1 MVNYSNS
8 KIYKICSFQTD
19 LIYIGSTTQPLSKR
33 LAKHKDDYNHNK
45 GTTSKEILKY
55 SDAQIIL
62 LESVNCENKDQL
74 HAIERRYIENN
85 NCCNKNIPTRT
96 KKEYQQSDKG
106 KESKKE
112 SQKKYQQSEKG
123 KEYKQSH
130 KEQQKEY
137 QKEYQKKYQQSEK
150 NKESK
155 KEYYKKYKQSGKGV
169 ERQKKYQ
176 QSEKCKESH
185 KKSQK
190 KYNEKNK
197 EQNKEYQKQYQKE
210 YYKFRNSE
218 IGIFL
223 RSFNFKCSCEV

>member
-33 LAKHKDDYNHNK
+33 LAKHRSDYNVNR
-45 GTTSKEILKY
+45 GISSKEILQY

-62 LESVNCENKDQL
+62 LESINCENKDQL

-85 NCCNKNIPTRT
+85 NCCNKVIPSR
-96 KKEYQQSDKG
+96 KYKEYQKT
-106 KESKKE
+106 E
-112 SQKKYQQSEKG
+112 KY
-123 KEYKQSH
+123 
-130 KEQQKEY
+130 KEY
-137 QKEYQKKYQQSEK
+137 QKEYREQ
-150 NKESK
+150 
-155 KEYYKKYKQSGKGV
+155 YKQT
-169 ERQKKYQ
+169 EKY
-176 QSEKCKESH
+176 

-190 KYNEKNK
+190 KYHESEKYKKNHKKSQKEYDQKNK
-197 EQNKEYQKQYQKE
+197 ERKKKQYQQNKEQRLKYQKQSD
-210 YYKFRNSE
+210 KFRRSE